1 MFCEFEIL
9 LTSFQN
15 QKPLMKLYVSNE
27 EEYNNRP
34 LPQIVFLELIVLTLD
49 KILQAWLMQQL
60 WKFIDMFLTELP
72 K

>member
-1 MFCEFEIL
+1 
-9 LTSFQN
+9 
-15 QKPLMKLYVSNE
+15 MKLYVSNE